1 MKAPRVFKT
10 DAALKKWLRTEFDE
24 TRTEKTLIAD
34 GLCEAFVG
42 LDGSVAVYSIER
54 AIQVFRER
62 DGMTEEEAI
71 EFFQFN
77 VLGAHV
83 GSHTPTWISTP

>member
-1 MKAPRVFKT
+1 MKTPRVFKT
-10 DAALKKWLRTEFDE
+10 DAALKKWLRSEFDE
-24 TRTEKTLIAD
+24 TRIENTLIAD
-34 GLCEAFVG
+34 GLAEAFVG
-42 LDGSVAVYSIER
+42 LDGSTAVYSIER
-54 AIQVFRER
+54 AIQIFRER

-83 GSHTPTWISTP
+83 GLLTPIWISTP